1 MSEQQKTLL
10 KDVRE
15 LASEI
20 TTMLDPEK
28 RIAYA
33 VYIGMQAGKKLL
45 NRRTE
50 RPIKIAIRRYINGS
64 CH

>member
-20 TTMLDPEK
+20 TTMLDPDK

-33 VYIGMQAGKKLL
+33 VYIGMQAGKKIAEQE
-45 NRRTE
+45 NRKT
-50 RPIKIAIRRYINGS
+50 N
-64 CH
+64 